1 MNAASLAASLTASL
15 TDAAGAPPA
24 DPARPGADAANPR
37 PVRPAPPPWHPVRS
51 AGLLPL
57 ALALWLVVSLLLA
70 HWMPGG
76 RSDDAE
82 ILLHTQ
88 TWAWGW
94 RLRNPPLFEW
104 LAGAVMTL
112 TGPHTWAVMSL
123 RVACMAAFMVALHQV
138 ARALG
143 ASRSE
148 AAVAALA
155 PLWVVQFSYYA
166 LFDLTHTVL
175 AGVFYVAV
183 VAAVHRAVA
192 RPGAGRMALLGLAV
206 GLGLLTKHFFAFY
219 AAAAALACALHAPYR
234 VVWRPRHLLVVATVA
249 LLVAAPYWIWM
260 AQQGP
265 QLWAQ
270 QTRESLRVGLAG
282 AGGWQDGP
290 WRIPFLVA
298 VVCLPWLL
306 LYGLLGAGKGPRRP
320 AVQPLAARWILTTL
334 GLTLLL
340 VAAVWIAQ
348 GARRFEAH
356 HLYFLILL
364 PLAATLGLPRRD
376 DGGRR
381 LRLAVAVSLAWLA
394 LMLGVLIADH
404 HRTARRCAT
413 CGPYIDY
420 AALGE
425 QIRAAGFDAGTLY
438 FAGHTRQLAVPSLR
452 PHLQARLVRLDV
464 PPTENPADGP
474 LAAGQ
479 RCAVI
484 WQPGRDGWVHDAAT
498 LGRLPPGLRTAVT
511 AGMPTWQGAA
521 PLIVPGRSGQLL
533 ALAVAERGCR

>member
-1 MNAASLAASLTASL
+1 MSS
-15 TDAAGAPPA
+15 G
-24 DPARPGADAANPR
+24 PR
-37 PVRPAPPPWHPVRS
+37 PVATTATIAPIAPSASAGSSRRGPPVPPAWRPVRS
-51 AGLLPL
+51 PGLLPL
-57 ALALWLVVSLLLA
+57 AIALWLLVSLLLWR
-70 HWMPGG
+70 WMPGG

-104 LAGAVMTL
+104 LAGALMTL
-112 TGPHTWAVMSL
+112 TGPHAWAVMSL
-123 RVACMAAFMVALHQV
+123 RVACMAAFMAGLHRV

-155 PLWVVQFSYYA
+155 PLWVLQFSYYA

-183 VAAVHRAVA
+183 VAAVHHAVA
-192 RPGAGRMALLGLAV
+192 RPGAARMALLGLAV

-234 VVWRPRHLLVVATVA
+234 VVWRPRHLLVVAAVA
-249 LLVAAPYWIWM
+249 LLVVAPYWLWM

-298 VVCLPWLL
+298 VVSLPWAL
-306 LYGLLGAGKGPRRP
+306 LYGLLSLGRGPRRP

-334 GLTLLL
+334 VLTLLL
-340 VAAVWIAQ
+340 VAAVWIMQ

-381 LRLAVAVSLAWLA
+381 MRVAVWVSLAWLA
-394 LMLGVLIADH
+394 VMLAGLVLDH
-404 HRTARRCAT
+404 HRTARRCTT

-420 AALGE
+420 AALGRS
-425 QIRAAGFDAGTLY
+425 IRAAGLDAGTLY
-438 FAGHTRQLAVPSLR
+438 FASHTRQLSVPALR
-452 PHLQARLVRLDV
+452 PYLQARLVRLDV
-464 PPTENPADGP
+464 PSTESPTDAP
-474 LAAGQ
+474 LPAGQ

-484 WQPGRDGWVHDAAT
+484 WQPGRDGWLQDAG
-498 LGRLPPGLRTAVT
+498 LIQRLPPGLRAAAATGT
-511 AGMPTWQGAA
+511 PTWQGAA

-533 ALAVAERGCR
+533 ALAVAAQGCR